1 MSKKT
6 AVVRPRILSQEERH
20 ERELDLFFIGLE
32 MLDEKERA
40 RFLLYLLSLKKSD
53 RENQETAP
61 DELQNRAA

>member
-6 AVVRPRILSQEERH
+6 AIVHPRLLSQEERY

-32 MLDEKERA
+32 MLEEKERA
-40 RFLLYLLSLKKSD
+40 RFLLYLLSLQKP
-53 RENQETAP
+53 EPQNQETKA